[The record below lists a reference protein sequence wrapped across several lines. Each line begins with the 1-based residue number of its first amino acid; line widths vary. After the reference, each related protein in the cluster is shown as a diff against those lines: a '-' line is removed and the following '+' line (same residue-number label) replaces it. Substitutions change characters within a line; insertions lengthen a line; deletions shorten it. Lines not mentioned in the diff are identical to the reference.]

1 MTERECI
8 LYLLNEIKYKLT
20 ELETHDFIEIDS
32 EILDSFHKYE
42 KMKMKIIIIDKED
55 LRFLKIEITQK
66 RFIENYNNNNKNGAS
81 WILWGG
87 NKKDIE
93 KGINEAESSIDYI
106 MEVYKDVYKFDLR

>member
-1 MTERECI
+1 MTEKECI

-20 ELETHDFIEIDS
+20 ELDILDFIEVAT
-32 EILDSFHKYE
+32 EISDSFHKYE
-42 KMKMKIIIIDKED
+42 RMGIKIIIIDKED
-55 LRFLKIEITQK
+55 LRFLKIELRQK
-66 RFIENYNNNNKNGAS
+66 RFIENYNNNNKSGAS
-81 WILWGG
+81 WLLWGG